1 MMKKFSGI
9 NRRMQFFGML
19 DNTYLI
25 DDYGHHPTE
34 IKSTIQALR
43 ESFPKEKITMVFQPH
58 RFSRTRDLFKSFVEV
73 LLMVD
78 KLILLEIY
86 SAGEES
92 IKEVSSEKL
101 LKQIKEMGSK
111 NSELASS
118 KEEAIK
124 LIESSILNEGG
135 VLLIQGAGNI
145 SDISEILTKQLDLLL

>member
-1 MMKKFSGI
+1 
-9 NRRMQFFGML
+9 MQFLGRL
-19 DNTYLI
+19 DKTYLI

-86 SAGEES
+86 SGGEEP

-101 LKQIKEMGSK
+101 LKQIKEMGLK

-145 SDISEILTKQLDLLL
+145 SDISEILTKQLRKNDRD